1 MGMNGTKAPEAG
13 SAAQAE
19 SGKVGN
25 PDPGGSP
32 DNDVSDVSPP
42 VDQKGQLPVGIQR
55 QFGQGSGKF
64 RRDDALRR
72 DSSVVEGQDLP
83 GLRGFQAQ
91 GIPEN
96 LLDLNEPPSGF
107 LFKQGFQLGQGL
119 IPFPA
124 PLPQA
129 G

>member
-1 MGMNGTKAPEAG
+1 MGVNATKAPQAG

-25 PDPGGSP
+25 PDPGRSP
-32 DNDVSDVSPP
+32 HNDVPDVSAPI
-42 VDQKGQLPVGIQR
+42 DQQSQLAVGSLG

-83 GLRGFQAQ
+83 GLRGFQA
-91 GIPEN
+91 
-96 LLDLNEPPSGF
+96 
-107 LFKQGFQLGQGL
+107 
-119 IPFPA
+119 
-124 PLPQA
+124 
-129 G
+129 